1 MSKREEDS
9 VTRRS
14 FFSTVGKSVAVGV
27 GAVATA
33 AAGSAS
39 ADEGEPTGDLYRE
52 TDHVKKVYEL
62 SRF

>member
-1 MSKREEDS
+1 MSAHKEDS
-9 VTRRS
+9 VSRRS
-14 FFSTVGKSVAVGV
+14 FFSTVGKSVALGV

-33 AAGSAS
+33 AAGSS
-39 ADEGEPTGDLYRE
+39 AVAEEAPSGDLYRE